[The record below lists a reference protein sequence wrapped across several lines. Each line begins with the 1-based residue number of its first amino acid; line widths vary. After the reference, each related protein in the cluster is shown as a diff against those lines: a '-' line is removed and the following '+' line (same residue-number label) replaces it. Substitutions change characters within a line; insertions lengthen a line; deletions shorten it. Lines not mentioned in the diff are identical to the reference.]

1 MLSAH
6 IKGGRPALLALFAR
20 DSLLPVKRFLL
31 SRGDEREFFLGMG
44 KSIDPMWDWAKLGAT
59 TGSWPLP
66 LLIDCDSAVHW
77 VAVHV
82 IQFFPSVSVDGKP

>member
-44 KSIDPMWDWAKLGAT
+44 KSIDPMWDWAKL
-59 TGSWPLP
+59 
-66 LLIDCDSAVHW
+66 LIGCDSAVHW